1 MRKKIF
7 QQFITILVAVA
18 NLAAGTV
25 YMKSIAIYAIHRDNM
40 SLIAQD
46 AEIRG
51 WNDDMHDEYNQEQSM
66 IVNNSDPIVR
76 WAYNS
81 NAQMK
86 IVSSIVVV
94 LTLISI
100 YKIFKA
106 IKKLKHFRKM
116 KKRKKHHKSNVH
128 KKQDLM
134 YMNI

>member
-1 MRKKIF
+1 MRKKFF
-7 QQFITILVAVA
+7 QQFVTILVAVA
-18 NLAAGTV
+18 ILVAGAV
-25 YMKSIAIYAIHRDNM
+25 YMKSIAIYAIHRGNM
-40 SLIAQD
+40 SLIAQN

-51 WNDDMHDEYNQEQSM
+51 WNDDMHKEYNQEQSM

-86 IVSSIVVV
+86 IVSSIMV
-94 LTLISI
+94 LLMIISM
-100 YKIFKA
+100 YKMFKA
-106 IKKLKHFRKM
+106 IKKLKYFRKM